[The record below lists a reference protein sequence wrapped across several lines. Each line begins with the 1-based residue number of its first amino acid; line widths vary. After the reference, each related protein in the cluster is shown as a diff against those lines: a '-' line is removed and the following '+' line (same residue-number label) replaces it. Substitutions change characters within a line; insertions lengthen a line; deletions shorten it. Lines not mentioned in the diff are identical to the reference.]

1 MAHAAANVHPTSA
14 DQQVDGLLLLAQAE
28 GSLVVRNGRIDG
40 PSPVQDGGQ
49 KAIRQRE
56 IRRAVA
62 VWPDRGHQPATRP
75 AGRVEATKR
84 PLGIGEEH
92 DPEPGDD
99 RVESFYRQVVLD
111 GVGHYPVNIG
121 RSRSL
126 TASVDHLRRDVY
138 AAGPPLRP

>member
-56 IRRAVA
+56 IRCAVA

-84 PLGIGEEH
+84 LLGSEKNMIPNREMIASNPSIGK
-92 DPEPGDD
+92 
-99 RVESFYRQVVLD
+99 SY
-111 GVGHYPVNIG
+111 
-121 RSRSL
+121 S
-126 TASVDHLRRDVY
+126 TAS
-138 AAGPPLRP
+138 